1 MPDLIPPIVTPED
14 LSVAIEAAV
23 SDPSI
28 RWYVVK
34 KADAMRQLDQIPME
48 WDLSESLIAA
58 SRTFSTEQRQSYAK
72 QGIALEDGSF
82 PIPDRDALRR
92 AVIRLNTTTKD
103 KGRVRRHI
111 IKRARALGALGMLPD
126 AWKAA
131 TASAGDG
138 QDGVVTVDELQ
149 AEMMRLQMGQMS
161 G

>member
-1 MPDLIPPIVTPED
+1 MPDLIPPIATPED

-28 RWYVVK
+28 RWYVIK
-34 KADAMRQLDQIPME
+34 KADALRQLDQIPME

-58 SRTFSTEQRQSYAK
+58 SRVFSAESRRNYAK
-72 QGIALEDGSF
+72 QGIALSDGSF

-92 AVIRLNTTTKD
+92 AIIRLNSTTKD
-103 KGRVRRHI
+103 KSLVRRHI

-126 AWKAA
+126 AWKAK
-131 TASAGDG
+131 TASTDG
-138 QDGVVTVDELQ
+138 SEDVVTVDELQ
-149 AEMMRLQMGQMS
+149 AEMMRLQMGQLS